1 MDGLRILYFPWEGLS
16 ALLRALSLSGAAGNA
31 LAFFLYVCI
40 SLLPAAGLLLILRKE
55 RRGFS
60 GADVWLLVLSAYTFY
75 LLYAFINPVLLT
87 YHFPGRFEGADL
99 AKDVLPLMKS
109 VFAGLWLTILAAWIL
124 LTLNRKLR
132 QEEILDRKEFLYRGA
147 RALLCAVIALKALT
161 VLFTGW
167 QEVAFGI
174 LRLKENA
181 GATNWDYAALTL
193 HAVTVLIP
201 EGFLLMV
208 LVQMLELLK
217 ALRETGFDRAE
228 VKAARNLAG
237 AAAATVSAAVFCSL
251 IWNGALFFLSGKLM
265 HLDYQWELS
274 LSPLLTAFGA
284 LLLARYVRAAGELKQ
299 ERLCGVLVT
308 VGDAGEG
315 LRQEES
321 LEGSTFSSIQE
332 LEEALSAPAAAEG
345 TRREDGV
352 YTFAGVDGHFLGIFE
367 EEDQE
372 GSCVRFANDGSF
384 GVVKA
389 ETKVTDTGTLHRM
402 EAVVMTDTGLREP
415 VYLNPVYQRGDG
427 TVYVQLDGGGYLL
440 FGAAGGEV
448 FGTSYSSTNTREIRG
463 KQEVNT
469 TELAVSLQAGV
480 PAETVRLLEMD
491 GENRLIRTQEI
502 SREMK
507 EAALHEETAYV
518 IVEEK
523 RRDGSLMRSLYD
535 TGQDTENEDG
545 FLHKVYYSGTDGILV
560 PAELKIGG
568 L

>member
-1 MDGLRILYFPWEGLS
+1 MRKKKEQRLP
-16 ALLRALSLSGAAGNA
+16 AGN
-31 LAFFLYVCI
+31 
-40 SLLPAAGLLLILRKE
+40 
-55 RRGFS
+55 
-60 GADVWLLVLSAYTFY
+60 
-75 LLYAFINPVLLT
+75 
-87 YHFPGRFEGADL
+87 
-99 AKDVLPLMKS
+99 
-109 VFAGLWLTILAAWIL
+109 
-124 LTLNRKLR
+124 
-132 QEEILDRKEFLYRGA
+132 
-147 RALLCAVIALKALT
+147 LCRWMLC
-161 VLFTGW
+161 
-167 QEVAFGI
+167 VAF
-174 LRLKENA
+174 L
-181 GATNWDYAALTL
+181 
-193 HAVTVLIP
+193 P
-201 EGFLLMV
+201 
-208 LVQMLELLK
+208 
-217 ALRETGFDRAE
+217 
-228 VKAARNLAG
+228 
-237 AAAATVSAAVFCSL
+237 
-251 IWNGALFFLSGKLM
+251 
-265 HLDYQWELS
+265 
-274 LSPLLTAFGA
+274 A
-284 LLLARYVRAAGELKQ
+284 LLLEGCSLARQDLQETARQQ

-372 GSCVRFANDGSF
+372 GSYVRFANDGSF

-448 FGTSYSSTNTREIRG
+448 FGTTYSSTNTREIRG

-469 TELAVSLQAGV
+469 TELTVSLQAGV